1 MGSDANDLDTAG
13 LLEHPLSADAAA
25 SPPPQPRAVRGQRG
39 GGAPRAGRADAR
51 QTPTRA
57 AGPDAGPDADTSLM
71 GERGLEASALLDV
84 LLGGAEYNLQPPCRL
99 ERDVLRVRQRSWALR
114 APSPRD
120 SHDGMRRAPSIGRVR
135 RRGRAA
141 RRMLLP
147 APALPT
153 SGLRHG
159 SGSKRSPRAGG
170 GGHAAWPPRTTSS
183 STCAAASSLCM
194 CRSSPQAR
202 RGESSVRP
210 RDGAG
215 VVGGIARV
223 RSSDADGARRGWRF
237 C

>member
-1 MGSDANDLDTAG
+1 MRSIPVSRACVHANYA
-13 LLEHPLSADAAA
+13 HRHNRS
-25 SPPPQPRAVRGQRG
+25 
-39 GGAPRAGRADAR
+39 RAGPLNEHWGRIATLAG
-51 QTPTRA
+51 TPVDSRVCFVRRVRC
-57 AGPDAGPDADTSLM
+57 S
-71 GERGLEASALLDV
+71 
-84 LLGGAEYNLQPPCRL
+84 